1 MKNGK
6 NFAKIGIL
14 AALFVILLNP
24 SWNPLLT
31 DEARN
36 AVKVQLQNTFG
47 VLAGGGATGIFSPAK
62 LTTALA
68 AAIFVWLVT
77 TVICMVLEKTTA
89 GKRRSETVAGLV
101 TSVVKTLA
109 AIVAV
114 VWVMSIMGVDLAAI
128 FASLGVV
135 SLIVGFGVQ
144 SLIEDCVTGIFIILE
159 GQYNIGDVIVLDDF
173 RGTVKKITM
182 RTTTIED
189 TGFNLK
195 IVNNS
200 DIRNIQNRSRA
211 KSYAVCEVGIS
222 YDADIREVEKI
233 IIPRLQGIY
242 DRNPDLFLN
251 PPTYTG
257 VQKLA
262 DSAVV
267 IRVIAEIEEEK
278 IFAANRCLNREM
290 KIICDDNGIEI
301 PFNQLV
307 VHTAK

>member
-6 NFAKIGIL
+6 NIAKVGIL
-14 AALFVILLNP
+14 AALFVLLLNP
-24 SWNPLLT
+24 SLNPFLSDAT
-31 DEARN
+31 RN
-36 AVKVQLQNTFG
+36 AVKVQLQDTFG
-47 VLAGGGATGIFSPAK
+47 LLAGGGATGMFAPAK
-62 LTTALA
+62 LITALA

-77 TVICMVLEKTTA
+77 TVVCIVLEKTSA
-89 GKRRSETVAGLV
+89 GKRRSETVAGLL
-101 TSVVKTLA
+101 TSVIKT
-109 AIVAV
+109 VATLV
-114 VWVMSIMGVDLAAI
+114 ALVWVLSIIGVDLTAI

-135 SLIVGFGVQ
+135 SLIIGFGVQ

-195 IVNNS
+195 IVNNT

-211 KSYAVCEVGIS
+211 KSYAMCEIGIS

-233 IIPRLQGIY
+233 VLPELQGIY
-242 DRNPDLFLN
+242 DRNPGLFLN
-251 PPTYTG
+251 PPIYSG
-257 VQKLA
+257 VQTLA

-267 IRVIAEIEEEK
+267 LRFIAEIEEQK

-290 KIICDDNGIEI
+290 KIIFDDNGIEI

-307 VHTAK
+307 VHNAK